1 MVTQAARR
9 PLGWLC
15 VVAGVALALFGVAL
29 TFLFGPDNRLA
40 SGPHAFSST
49 GAAIVTAPAAL
60 DWTGAT
66 VEVTAVSEGR
76 TVFVGLADDVDVRD
90 YLADTTYTRID
101 DIDVPWHADTSAVEG
116 NKDVDVAPTDADFW
130 LVKGTGDDEA
140 TVRFPLPDAAVDLVV
155 MDADGKPDFQT
166 DLTMALVRD
175 GAFVS
180 GLALLVIGLGVGVAG
195 LLLLRR
201 GPRRG
206 RRRAAGGRRTTPA
219 PTSGTPGRRRRGR
232 RAARVTAAATVTL
245 LLAGCGVPHHRS
257 VEDVSKP
264 GATLTEA
271 DAALG
276 SYVSLRNA
284 AEQELDAA
292 ALADIEQGTMLDIDQ
307 SAFAIR
313 GVLGIDGRPLDVGD
327 TPTVWASRFDEYPLW
342 FVALVTLPQE
352 EQQAAYVFRRATST
366 SPWRVAAAPRLA
378 DSTKVPRVAEADDGT
393 VARYVD
399 GDPPRWSDG
408 AAVDLDSSPQDI
420 ADAYADVLTDDGS
433 PHADEFVEDSFIA
446 QMRQIRKAQPRKG
459 VTFDQQW
466 KADPVDYVLRLA
478 DGGALMVVDLHR
490 LDEFR
495 VKQGKALKFGG
506 SEAGAYLPD
515 PITDTAKLRYEHQVL
530 MVVPAEGQPLV
541 IGQYGGLVSAQG
553 H

>member
-1 MVTQAARR
+1 VVTQAARR

-15 VVAGVALALFGVAL
+15 VVAGVALALFGAAL

-40 SGPHAFSST
+40 SGPHAFSSA

-76 TVFVGLADDVDVRD
+76 AVFVGLADDVDVRD
-90 YLADTTYTRID
+90 YLADTSYTRID

-116 NKDVDVAPTDADFW
+116 SNDVDVVPTDADFW
-130 LVKGTGDDEA
+130 LVKGSGDDEV

-206 RRRAAGGRRTTPA
+206 RRRAAGGRRTTTA
-219 PTSGTPGRRRRGR
+219 TTSGTPGRRRRGR

-271 DAALG
+271 DAVLG
-276 SYVSLRNA
+276 SYVSRRNA
-284 AEQELDAA
+284 AEQDLGAG

-313 GVLGIDGRPLDVGD
+313 GVLGIDGRPLVVGD
-327 TPTVWASRFDEYPLW
+327 NPTVWASRFDEYPLW

-352 EQQAAYVFRRATST
+352 KQQAAYVFRRATST
-366 SPWRVAAAPRLA
+366 SPWRVAAAPHLA
-378 DSTKVPRVAEADDGT
+378 DSTKVPRVDEADDGT

-399 GDPPRWSDG
+399 GDPARWSDG
-408 AAVDLDSSPQDI
+408 ASVDLDTSPQDI

-459 VTFDQQW
+459 VTFDQEW
-466 KADPVDYVLRLA
+466 KAEPVDYVLRLA
-478 DGGALMVVDLHR
+478 DGGALMLVDLHR
-490 LDEFR
+490 LDIFR
-495 VKQGKALKFGG
+495 VNQGKALKFGG

-515 PITDTAKLRYEHQVL
+515 PITDVARLRYAHQVL